1 MLDVQDG
8 MLEVDVSHMF
18 SEVERYITSFKDCS
32 SHACSLVLLVDGSFP
47 KSLKSRKTSRSESR
61 LIGSQITLIRLN
73 TLLRAY
79 LSKLISVRATPST
92 RTKATIQGLTG
103 MAGRN
108 RMTSRGPT
116 IPAQEE
122 NQIWSE
128 TYNIL
133 KQLPDTHVK
142 AQKIASEA
150 NKNQKILLALGN
162 GEGNLFLYYVD

>member
-1 MLDVQDG
+1 LHVPLRVPTDWIP
-8 MLEVDVSHMF
+8 SIF
-18 SEVERYITSFKDCS
+18 NPNPF
-32 SHACSLVLLVDGSFP
+32 
-47 KSLKSRKTSRSESR
+47 
-61 LIGSQITLIRLN
+61 N
-73 TLLRAY
+73 LLRTYKY
-79 LSKLISVRATPST
+79 LNKLISVRATPST
-92 RTKATIQGLTG
+92 RTKAAIQGLTE

-133 KQLPDTHVK
+133 KQLPDTHLK
-142 AQKIASEA
+142 AQKIVSEA

-162 GEGNLFLYYVD
+162 GEGNLSLYYVD